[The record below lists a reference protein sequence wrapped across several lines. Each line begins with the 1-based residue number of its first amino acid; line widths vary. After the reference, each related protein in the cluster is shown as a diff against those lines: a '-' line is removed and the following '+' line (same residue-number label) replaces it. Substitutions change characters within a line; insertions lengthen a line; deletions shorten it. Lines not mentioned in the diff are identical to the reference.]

1 MSRPTLFHEGCQE
14 RAFFRQG
21 EVGTLTLPVARR
33 VEGHRPVAVVGF
45 DHIPHREHREP
56 KAPGNGLCGSWI
68 NQGVADDQPPS
79 DPPKGGHRF
88 QAVINL
94 FERQRRLNIHRF
106 AHTFPQGCQPCPR
119 GLTIEYQ
126 YLKRKLV

>member
-1 MSRPTLFHEGCQE
+1 MSRPTLVHEGCQE

-21 EVGTLTLPVARR
+21 EVGVLTLPVAWR
-33 VEGHRPVAVVGF
+33 VEGHRPVAVVRF
-45 DHIPHREHREP
+45 DQIPHREHREP
-56 KAPGNGLCGSWI
+56 EAPGNCMCGSRI

-88 QAVINL
+88 KALINL
-94 FERQRRLNIHRF
+94 FERQVRLNMNRF
-106 AHTFPQGCQPCPR
+106 AHAFPQRCQRCLR